1 MHPGAKRAHLAFADR
16 ASICISV
23 RPRLVADEPMETKP
37 IDNLAIQSAPRLGGK
52 VVNDPAA
59 NSELVEPL
67 MENHWFRGPQ

>member
-1 MHPGAKRAHLAFADR
+1 
-16 ASICISV
+16 
-23 RPRLVADEPMETKP
+23 METKP